1 MLSSISAAQAIR
13 LASRL
18 ETSTKQSTI
27 SKTNVTSFFQT
38 AAQEFRKAFGFPPT
52 SQTRGNPYSLTL
64 QMKLIKEEGTE
75 LSEAI
80 CLLTSG
86 LDGEAPHALKE
97 LADLVYVCF
106 QLAASQG
113 WDLQT
118 AYNRVHLS
126 NMSKLGADGNP
137 IRREDGKV
145 LKGPNYFEPDMTDL
159 IGE

>member
-1 MLSSISAAQAIR
+1 MADETNGPSYYRRGNIEVWDFIRDQGLSFHLGNAIKYICR
-13 LASRL
+13 AGYKTSEPIRDLNKAIHYL
-18 ETSTKQSTI
+18 ENERDFILSNS
-27 SKTNVTSFFQT
+27 SSGV
-38 AAQEFRKAFGFPPT
+38 QESLRVPPT

-86 LDGEAPHALKE
+86 LDSEAPHALKE

-118 AYNRVHLS
+118 AYNQ
-126 NMSKLGADGNP
+126 
-137 IRREDGKV
+137 
-145 LKGPNYFEPDMTDL
+145 YT
-159 IGE
+159 